1 MTSPFTFLV
10 ANDLHYHN
18 EQDDPWLARLF
29 DRMNGQAEQPE
40 FLLLLGDLAENGSE
54 QQLTNVKSALDWL
67 AMPVYPVIGNHD
79 YVEATDRTGWNA
91 TFGQTNYRFEHRG
104 WQFLGLDST
113 VGTPYEDILMP
124 ESTLEWVSAELAGL
138 SREQPLV
145 FFTHFPIG
153 AGIRWRPR
161 NAEELLERFV
171 GWNLRA
177 GFSGHFHGAVEQEWN
192 GALLR
197 NGACCALR
205 KHNHDESPAKGYLL
219 CEASAGGELRCR
231 FVQVST
237 EGLVEKS
244 VCQV

>member
-1 MTSPFTFLV
+1 MSPDYHFLV
-10 ANDLHYHN
+10 ANDLHYLD
-18 EQDDPWLARLF
+18 EQEDPWLQRLVESL
-29 DRMNGQAEQPE
+29 NSHTEEPQ
-40 FLLLLGDLAENGSE
+40 FLLLLGDLAENGLE
-54 QQLTNVKSALDWL
+54 PQLRAVRSALDRL
-67 AMPVYPVIGNHD
+67 RMPVCPVIGNHD
-79 YVEATDRTGWNA
+79 YVEGADRSGWNA
-91 TFGQTNYRFEHRG
+91 VFGQSNYRFEHSG
-104 WQFLGLDST
+104 WQFLGLDTT
-113 VGTPYEDILMP
+113 VGTPYEEILIP
-124 ESTLEWVSAELAGL
+124 RSTLDWVEAELAGL

-145 FFTHFPIG
+145 FFTHFPLG
-153 AGIRWRPR
+153 GGIRWRPR
-161 NAEELLERFV
+161 NAEELLERFA

-219 CEASAGGELRCR
+219 CEASAGGEVRCR